1 MIGYEGDPNMN
12 ILVYGAPGSGKTH
25 LAAEIASKRMT
36 LLYDIDLG
44 ASTIN
49 KFPKEIKDNL
59 VILQH
64 TEFADLNKI
73 YQMLLKNNTA
83 EKWNQFFAKNK
94 IQVKIDKPFE
104 AVIIDSLSELQRQME
119 RELSAVTL
127 SDKLSSIQNI
137 KPLRIQDWGAISDL
151 TESVVAD
158 AFGRLPLIFVATAH
172 EQMIENEN
180 MDEVFGTP
188 KLRGQLAFDIGKH
201 ADIMGR
207 LAIAK
212 TGQRV
217 LYTKSE
223 KKWQA
228 KSRSPLDPVIVNPK
242 LTEIIKKGTK

>member
-1 MIGYEGDPNMN
+1 MIGYKGDPNMN

-83 EKWNQFFAKNK
+83 EKWNQFFAQNK
-94 IQVKIDKPFE
+94 IDIKIDRPFE
-104 AVIIDSLSELQRQME
+104 VVILDSISELQRHME
-119 RELSAVTL
+119 RELSATTL
-127 SDKLSSIQNI
+127 SDKMSSIQNI
-137 KPLRIQDWGAISDL
+137 KPLRIQDWGAVSDL

-158 AFGRLPLIFVATAH
+158 AFGRLPLVFVATAH

-180 MDEVFGTP
+180 MEEVFGTP
-188 KLRGQLAFDIGKH
+188 KLRGKLAFDIGKH
-201 ADIMGR
+201 FDLMGR
-207 LAIAK
+207 LTTAK

-217 LYTKSE
+217 LYTKPE

-228 KSRSPLDPVIVNPK
+228 KSREKTDGVIVNPNLNK
-242 LTEIIKKGTK
+242 IIEENE

>member
-1 MIGYEGDPNMN
+1 MIGYKGDPNMN

-83 EKWNQFFAKNK
+83 EKWNQFFAKNR
-94 IQVKIDKPFE
+94 IDIKIDRPFE
-104 AVIIDSLSELQRQME
+104 VIILDSISELQRHME
-119 RELSAVTL
+119 RELSATTL
-127 SDKLSSIQNI
+127 SDKMSSIQNI
-137 KPLRIQDWGAISDL
+137 KPLRIQDWGAVSDL

-158 AFGRLPLIFVATAH
+158 AFGRLPLVFVATAH
-172 EQMIENEN
+172 EQMVENEN
-180 MDEVFGTP
+180 MEEVFGTP
-188 KLRGQLAFDIGKH
+188 KLRGKLAFDIGKH
-201 ADIMGR
+201 FDLMGR
-207 LAIAK
+207 LTTAK

-217 LYTKSE
+217 LYTKPE

-228 KSRSPLDPVIVNPK
+228 KSREKTDGVIVNPNLNK
-242 LTEIIKKGTK
+242 IIEENE

>member
-83 EKWNQFFAKNK
+83 EKWNQFFAQNK
-94 IQVKIDKPFE
+94 IDIKIDRPFE
-104 AVIIDSLSELQRQME
+104 VIILDSISELQRHME
-119 RELSAVTL
+119 RELSATTL
-127 SDKLSSIQNI
+127 SDKMSSIQNI
-137 KPLRIQDWGAISDL
+137 KPLRIQDWGAVSDL

-158 AFGRLPLIFVATAH
+158 AFGRLPLVFVATAH

-180 MDEVFGTP
+180 MEEVFGTP
-188 KLRGQLAFDIGKH
+188 KLRGKLAFDIGKH
-201 ADIMGR
+201 FDLMGR
-207 LAIAK
+207 LTTAK

-217 LYTKSE
+217 LYTKPE

-228 KSRSPLDPVIVNPK
+228 KSREKTDGVIVNPNLNK
-242 LTEIIKKGTK
+242 IIEENE

>member
-1 MIGYEGDPNMN
+1 MIGYKGDPNMN

-83 EKWNQFFAKNK
+83 EKWNQFFVQNK
-94 IQVKIDKPFE
+94 IDIKIDRPFE
-104 AVIIDSLSELQRQME
+104 VIILDSISELQRHME
-119 RELSAVTL
+119 RELSATTL
-127 SDKLSSIQNI
+127 SDKMSSIQNI
-137 KPLRIQDWGAISDL
+137 KPLRIQDWGAVSDL

-158 AFGRLPLIFVATAH
+158 AFGRLPLVFVATAH

-180 MDEVFGTP
+180 MEEVFGTP
-188 KLRGQLAFDIGKH
+188 KLRGKLAFDIGKH
-201 ADIMGR
+201 FDLMGR
-207 LAIAK
+207 LTTAK

-217 LYTKSE
+217 LYTKPE

-228 KSRSPLDPVIVNPK
+228 KSREKTDGVIVNPNLNK
-242 LTEIIKKGTK
+242 IIEENE

>member
-1 MIGYEGDPNMN
+1 MIGYKGDPNMN

-83 EKWNQFFAKNK
+83 EKWNQFFAQNK
-94 IQVKIDKPFE
+94 IDIKIDRPFE
-104 AVIIDSLSELQRQME
+104 VIILDSISELQRHME
-119 RELSAVTL
+119 RELSATTL
-127 SDKLSSIQNI
+127 SDKMSSIQNI
-137 KPLRIQDWGAISDL
+137 KPLRIQDWGAVSDL

-158 AFGRLPLIFVATAH
+158 AFGRLPLVFVATAH

-180 MDEVFGTP
+180 MEEVFGTP
-188 KLRGQLAFDIGKH
+188 KLRGKLAFDIGKH
-201 ADIMGR
+201 FDLMGR
-207 LAIAK
+207 LTTAK

-217 LYTKSE
+217 LYTKPE

-228 KSRSPLDPVIVNPK
+228 KSREKTDGVIVNPNLNK
-242 LTEIIKKGTK
+242 IIEENE

>member
-12 ILVYGAPGSGKTH
+12 ILVYGAPGAGKTH

-44 ASTIN
+44 ASTVN

-83 EKWNQFFAKNK
+83 EKWNRFFEKNK
-94 IQVKIDKPFE
+94 INIKIDKPFE

-119 RELSAVTL
+119 RELSAATL
-127 SDKLSSIQNI
+127 SDKLGSIQNI

-180 MDEVFGTP
+180 MEEVFGTP
-188 KLRGQLAFDIGKH
+188 KLRGKLAFDIGKH
-201 ADIMGR
+201 FDLMGR
-207 LAIAK
+207 LTTAK

-217 LYTKSE
+217 LYTKPE

-228 KSRSPLDPVIVNPK
+228 KSREKTDGVIVNPNLNK
-242 LTEIIKKGTK
+242 IIEENE

>member
-44 ASTIN
+44 ASTVN
-49 KFPKEIKDNL
+49 KFPKKIKDNL

-73 YQMLLKNNTA
+73 YQMLLNNNTA
-83 EKWNQFFAKNK
+83 EKWNQFFTQNK
-94 IQVKIDKPFE
+94 INIKIDKPFE

-119 RELSAVTL
+119 RELSATTL
-127 SDKLSSIQNI
+127 SAKMSSIQNI

-180 MDEVFGTP
+180 MEEVFGTP
-188 KLRGQLAFDIGKH
+188 KLRGKLAFDIGKH
-201 ADIMGR
+201 FDLVGR
-207 LAIAK
+207 LTTAK

-217 LYTKSE
+217 LYTKPE

-228 KSRSPLDPVIVNPK
+228 KSREKTDGVIVNPNLNK
-242 LTEIIKKGTK
+242 IIEENE

>member
-1 MIGYEGDPNMN
+1 MIGYKGDPNMN

-25 LAAEIASKRMT
+25 LAAELAEEYQT
-36 LLYDIDLG
+36 LLFDIDRG
-44 ASTIN
+44 AMTTLN
-49 KFPKEIKDNL
+49 LPKKVQDNL
-59 VILQH
+59 VVIQY
-64 TEFADLNKI
+64 TEFKDLDTI
-73 YQMLLKNNTA
+73 YQMLANNNTVD
-83 EKWNQFFAKNK
+83 KWNKFFKR
-94 IQVKIDKPFE
+94 QGIDITIEKPFE

-119 RELSAVTL
+119 TELSQNDFNK
-127 SDKLSSIQNI
+127 SMRSITDI
-137 KPLRIQDWGAISDL
+137 KPLRIQDWGAISSL

-180 MDEVFGTP
+180 MEEVFGTP
-188 KLRGQLAFDIGKH
+188 KLRGKLAFDIGKH

-207 LAIAK
+207 LTIAK

>member
-44 ASTIN
+44 ASTVN
-49 KFPKEIKDNL
+49 KFPKEIRDNL

-73 YQMLLKNNTA
+73 YQMLLTNNTA
-83 EKWNQFFAKNK
+83 EKWNQFFVKSK
-94 IQVKIDKPFE
+94 INIKIDKPFE
-104 AVIIDSLSELQRQME
+104 VVIIDSLSELQRQME
-119 RELSAVTL
+119 RELSAATL

-180 MDEVFGTP
+180 MEEVFGTP
-188 KLRGQLAFDIGKH
+188 KLRGKLAFDIGKH
-201 ADIMGR
+201 FDLMGR
-207 LAIAK
+207 LTTAK

-217 LYTKSE
+217 LYTKPE

-228 KSRSPLDPVIVNPK
+228 KSREKTDGVIVNPNLNK
-242 LTEIIKKGTK
+242 IIEENE

>member
-1 MIGYEGDPNMN
+1 MIGYSGDSN
-12 ILVYGAPGSGKTH
+12 INVLIYGAPGSGKTH
-25 LAAEIASKRMT
+25 LAAEIAKEKMT

-44 ASTIN
+44 ASTVN
-49 KFPKEIKDNL
+49 KFPQEIKDNL

-73 YQMLLKNNTA
+73 YQMLLNNNTA

-94 IQVKIDKPFE
+94 INVKIDKPFE
-104 AVIIDSLSELQRQME
+104 AVILDSLSELQRQME

-127 SDKLSSIQNI
+127 ADKMSSIQNI

-188 KLRGQLAFDIGKH
+188 KLRGKLAFDIGKH
-201 ADIMGR
+201 FDLMGR
-207 LAIAK
+207 LTTAK

-217 LYTKSE
+217 LYTKPE
-223 KKWQA
+223 KRWQA
-228 KSRSPLDPVIVNPK
+228 KSREKVDGIIVNPN
-242 LTEIIKKGTK
+242 LNTIIKENE

>member
-25 LAAEIASKRMT
+25 LAAEIATKRMT
-36 LLYDIDLG
+36 LMYDIDLG
-44 ASTIN
+44 ASTVN
-49 KFPKEIKDNL
+49 KFPKEIRNNL

-73 YQMLLKNNTA
+73 YQMLLNNNTA
-83 EKWNQFFAKNK
+83 EKWNQFFVKNN
-94 IQVKIDKPFE
+94 INIKIDKPFE
-104 AVIIDSLSELQRQME
+104 AVVIDSLSELQRQME
-119 RELSAVTL
+119 RELSATTL

-188 KLRGQLAFDIGKH
+188 KLRGKLAFDIGKH
-201 ADIMGR
+201 FDLMGR
-207 LAIAK
+207 LTTAK

-217 LYTKSE
+217 LYTKPE

-228 KSRSPLDPVIVNPK
+228 KSRDKTDGVIVNPNLNK
-242 LTEIIKKGTK
+242 IIEEND

>member
-1 MIGYEGDPNMN
+1 MIGYKGDPNMN

-64 TEFADLNKI
+64 TEFTDLNKI

-83 EKWNQFFAKNK
+83 EKWNQFFAQNK
-94 IQVKIDKPFE
+94 IDIKIDRPFE
-104 AVIIDSLSELQRQME
+104 VVILDSISELQRHME
-119 RELSAVTL
+119 RELSATTL
-127 SDKLSSIQNI
+127 SDKMSSIQNI
-137 KPLRIQDWGAISDL
+137 KPLRIQDWGAVSDL

-158 AFGRLPLIFVATAH
+158 AFGRLPLVFVATAH

-180 MDEVFGTP
+180 MEEVFGTP
-188 KLRGQLAFDIGKH
+188 KLRGKLAFDIGKH
-201 ADIMGR
+201 FDLMGR
-207 LAIAK
+207 LTTAK

-217 LYTKSE
+217 LYTKPE

-228 KSRSPLDPVIVNPK
+228 KSREKTDGVIVNPNLNK
-242 LTEIIKKGTK
+242 IIEENE